1 MCTSFVVYAD
11 RPLYGMNF
19 DFPDVELKFEIRSGQ
34 WGKGFYLCFLWDG
47 RSPAVSGVNAAGL
60 FSAAQ
65 ILVAPFEV
73 VTRADETLVSPS
85 EVFTR
90 ALDTGQ
96 RVDDVLKILAGR
108 RLGYTT
114 ERKGH
119 QLYADRFGEA
129 CVLEP
134 GPERDLI
141 YRYQGPFAVMANS
154 PIRREMDRAARHRTR
169 LGVDRYQVATQF
181 LEGRWADFTWDDG
194 FELLERTALCRGRF
208 RTQCS
213 MVCDPLAGQIYLT
226 LGRNFK
232 QVWKVHI
239 QSAEVES
246 FSGFGQQRRLPMAQG
261 AVTSTELLVLAQPN
275 HGMIY

>member
-1 MCTSFVVYAD
+1 MCTSFVVYAG

-34 WGKGFYLCFLWDG
+34 RGEGFYLCFVWND
-47 RSPAVSGVNAAGL
+47 RTPAVSGVNAAGL

-73 VTRADETLVSPS
+73 VTREDEALVSPY

-90 ALDTGQ
+90 ALDAGQ
-96 RVDDVLKILAGR
+96 RVEDVLKILAGR

-134 GPERDLI
+134 GPEGDMI
-141 YRYQGPFAVMANS
+141 YRYQGPFAVMTNS
-154 PIRREMDRAARHRTR
+154 PVRREMDRAARHRMR

-181 LEGRWADFTWDDG
+181 LEARHAAFTWEDG
-194 FELLERTALCRGRF
+194 FDLLERTALSRGRF
-208 RTQCS
+208 KTQCS
-213 MVCDPLAGQIYLT
+213 MICDPLAGQIYLT
-226 LGRNFK
+226 LARDFER
-232 QVWKVHI
+232 VWKVHL
-239 QSAEVES
+239 QSAEVEL
-246 FSGFGQQRRLPMAQG
+246 FSGFGRRRRLPMAQG
-261 AVTSTELLVLAQPN
+261 AVTSTELLALAQPK